1 MFIRVPMSVQIP
13 VKLTGGREP
22 RGMLGNAYT
31 LQAES
36 IPSKT
41 WDERHH

>member
-1 MFIRVPMSVQIP
+1 MLIRVPMSFQIP

-22 RGMLGNAYT
+22 REMLGNAYP

-41 WDERHH
+41 WGERDH